1 MGLFGQQGFEQRAL
15 LVVDQDMNIV
25 GNTDSG
31 GVHRLTSHALD
42 YGNAWNDD
50 TRLAHPDD
58 QPLDQDLPVGKTN
71 GFPCKPCCQF
81 SSPWAGEVAIVVAPL
96 DNGEL
101 FVPGLNAARELR
113 DNLSFNANLLGDMVE
128 HDRREQFAFEKVTPG
143 IAQATE
149 LERLAKP
156 SFWGPCIGN
165 GGKVGGLETMVLDN
179 SLFGVRQCQ
188 PRRDR
193 KSVA

>member
-1 MGLFGQQGFEQRAL
+1 MRISDWSSDVCSSDL
-15 LVVDQDMNIV
+15 
-25 GNTDSG
+25 G

-50 TRLAHPDD
+50 TLLAHPDD

-113 DNLSFNANLLGDMVE
+113 D
-128 HDRREQFAFEKVTPG
+128 K
-143 IAQATE
+143 
-149 LERLAKP
+149 
-156 SFWGPCIGN
+156 
-165 GGKVGGLETMVLDN
+165 
-179 SLFGVRQCQ
+179 
-188 PRRDR
+188 DR
-193 KSVA
+193 KRVVVGTSV

>member
-1 MGLFGQQGFEQRAL
+1 
-15 LVVDQDMNIV
+15 MNIV
-25 GNTDSG
+25 GNTDIG

-50 TRLAHPDD
+50 TLLAHPDD

-113 DNLSFNANLLGDMVE
+113 DNISFNARSEE
-128 HDRREQFAFEKVTPG
+128 HTS
-143 IAQATE
+143 E
-149 LERLAKP
+149 LQSLMRISYAVFCLKKKKQKRIIKKAK
-156 SFWGPCIGN
+156 
-165 GGKVGGLETMVLDN
+165 
-179 SLFGVRQCQ
+179 
-188 PRRDR
+188 
-193 KSVA
+193 

>member
-1 MGLFGQQGFEQRAL
+1 M
-15 LVVDQDMNIV
+15 
-25 GNTDSG
+25 
-31 GVHRLTSHALD
+31 HRLTSHALD

-50 TRLAHPDD
+50 TLLAHPDD

-113 DNLSFNANLLGDMVE
+113 DNISFNANLLGDMVE
-128 HDRREQFAFEKVTPG
+128 HDRREQFAFAKVTPG

-149 LERLAKP
+149 LERIAKP
-156 SFWGPCIGN
+156 SFWGPRIGN
-165 GGKVGGLETMVLDN
+165 GGKVGGIETMVLDN

-188 PRRDR
+188 QRSALLLGHWNTGGHR
-193 KSVA
+193 KTPSKTTCHLPTF